1 MTDALFSQPL
11 SPEDQ
16 TLIERIKAKIRDGRS
31 MTTMQERWQ
40 IDADIYPLATA
51 AEIAQA
57 EAVLGFPLPPLIRAI
72 WRQIGNGGFG
82 PGYGITGVE
91 TGYRIYESTLIENAE
106 FLRQAADYLRD
117 EAGEA
122 AHYIGQGEEQRQYAE
137 ELRREAADW
146 YCGDRFIM
154 YAYWG
159 CNVTTVVDCALPDLP
174 VHAVD
179 GTTIQ
184 PHTSGT
190 LRQWWL
196 DWLEGRIE
204 QY

>member
-1 MTDALFSQPL
+1 MTDALFPQPL

-16 TLIERIKAKIRDGRS
+16 TLIELIKSRVRDGQS
-31 MTTMQERWQ
+31 VTTMQEHWQ
-40 IDADIYPLATA
+40 VEARLYPPTSA
-51 AEIAQA
+51 AEIERA
-57 EAVLGFPLPPLIRAI
+57 EAALGFLLPPLIREI

-91 TGYRIYESTLIENAE
+91 TGYPIYESTLIENVD
-106 FLRQAADYLRD
+106 FLRQTAAYLRD
-117 EAGEA
+117 EAEEA
-122 AHYIGQGEEQRQYAE
+122 ARHADQGEEQHQYAE
-137 ELRREAADW
+137 DLRREADAW
-146 YCGDRFIM
+146 YCGERFIL

-159 CNVTTVVDCALPDLP
+159 CNVTTVVDCSSPDLP

-179 GTTIQ
+179 GTVIQ

-196 DWLEGRIE
+196 DWLEGRIQ